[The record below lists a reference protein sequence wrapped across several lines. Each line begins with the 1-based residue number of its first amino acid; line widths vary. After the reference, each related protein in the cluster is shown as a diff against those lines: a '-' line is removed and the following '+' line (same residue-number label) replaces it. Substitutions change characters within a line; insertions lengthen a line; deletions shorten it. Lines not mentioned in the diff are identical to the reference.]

1 MKKILFL
8 NGNKKSEF
16 YNNER
21 NKYEGVL
28 AESIFKN
35 NKTSSKII
43 RRLIHKLKLPGLPS
57 LFGSWKYDIEKY
69 DLFIISTSIYSP
81 QIAKYI
87 RKKTDKKIIHWYWNP
102 IVDDISP
109 DKLKENN
116 CEIWSFDKNDSQKY
130 NLNYTPTYYFE
141 RIKLPNISIENDVY
155 FVGADKGRIEQLIEI
170 ENLLKSKNIKTNFH
184 IIKSK
189 DSNTENYNFRKK
201 VSYNSVLKE
210 IARSKVILDYVQD
223 GQSGLTQRP
232 MESIF
237 FEKKLITN
245 DKNIYKCDFYNK
257 NNIFILGKDDISKI
271 YDFIN
276 TPYTKIDNCILKK
289 YDFKNWIHRITLNYK

>member
-35 NKTSSKII
+35 NKTNSKII
-43 RRLIHKLKLPGLPS
+43 RRLMHKLKLPGLPS

-102 IVDDISP
+102 VIDDISP
-109 DKLKENN
+109 QKLKKEDY
-116 CEIWSFDKNDSQKY
+116 EIWSFDKEDCEKY
-130 NLNYTPTYYFE
+130 KLKYIPTYYFNTIE
-141 RIKLPNISIENDVY
+141 LPKEKIVNDVY
-155 FVGADKGRIEQLIEI
+155 FVGADKGRLDKLVEI
-170 ENLLKSKNIKTNFH
+170 EDDLKIRNIKTNFH
-184 IIKSK
+184 ITKSK
-189 DSNTENYNFRKK
+189 NSNESKYQFKENI
-201 VSYNSVLKE
+201 SYETVLKE
-210 IARSKVILDYVQD
+210 IAKSKVILDYIQE

-237 FEKKLITN
+237 HSKKLITN
-245 DKNIYKCDFYNK
+245 DKCIKNYDFYNK
-257 NNIFILGKDDISKI
+257 ENIFILGEDNINDIS
-271 YDFIN
+271 YFVN
-276 TPYTKIDNCILKK
+276 SPYIEVEKSIIDK
-289 YDFKNWIHRITLNYK
+289 YDFKNWIKKIKK